1 MISKGLNFP
10 NVTLVGVINADS
22 SLNIPNF
29 RSSENTYSLLDQ
41 VIGRAGRDKK
51 EGEAVIQTFNPD
63 HYSIVNASNHDYK
76 SFYNYEMNIRKK
88 LNYPPYCFITLIK
101 ISSKDFSLGMSESN
115 KIKDYLVKN
124 LKSTN
129 ILGPSMANVLKVNNI
144 YNFQIILKYKK
155 DESLYGTLEELLKIY
170 ETNNKVKIEFD
181 FSPLKL

>member
-1 MISKGLNFP
+1 
-10 NVTLVGVINADS
+10 
-22 SLNIPNF
+22 
-29 RSSENTYSLLDQ
+29 
-41 VIGRAGRDKK
+41 
-51 EGEAVIQTFNPD
+51 
-63 HYSIVNASNHDYK
+63 
-76 SFYNYEMNIRKK
+76 
-88 LNYPPYCFITLIK
+88 
-101 ISSKDFSLGMSESN
+101 MSESN

-181 FSPLKL
+181 FSPIKL